1 MASGSFADDRSGDAV
16 GIHSGTHCVSLFA
29 ASLSLPLG
37 GKARTLAQL
46 QRAGFPVLP
55 GVVVLPTAFTAALAQ
70 CNGDALRVG
79 DQRVPPGL
87 CATTWAE
94 LHGLLAQINPKGGP
108 LVVRSSALAE
118 DGAHHSFAGQLDSV
132 VGVLPG
138 DVEAAIG
145 QVWRSAFA
153 PAVVSYRQQQGLS
166 PARPP
171 AVLIQPLVNPQA
183 AGVGFGA
190 DPVSGQRGVTVVSAV
205 RGLPGPLVA
214 GEVDGDRYRIGRN
227 GEMLPAQL
235 GDQDRYQ
242 QWDGEQGQV
251 VWVSGCHGQG
261 DLHGPAILN
270 PGQILA
276 VAQLVQDLSTHQS
289 RPQDV
294 EWALVEGTLYLLQC
308 RPITTLAHQC
318 DPDGTY
324 GLWDNSNLVESYNGV
339 TTPLTVSFARTA
351 YTEVYRQFCRFMGVP
366 NRRIARHR
374 IVFANMV
381 GCLQGQL
388 YYNLLNWYRV
398 LTLLPGYGLNARF
411 LEQMLGVDQGLP
423 PAVMAEIRQQQ
434 RVHPLADALA
444 LGRAAVG
451 ILANYVTLDRRI
463 ARYRRRLNRVL
474 LSPEAL
480 AQLPRRRPEELG
492 AIYRRIEGELLTHW
506 DAPLIND
513 FFAMI
518 FYGVLG
524 KLVGRWAQDASPSL
538 PTDLISHTGQVISA
552 EPARRMADLARLV
565 ASHPPLVVTL
575 CGGSLADIEAALAAL
590 PPAQRAYRAYLE
602 AFGDRCLEELKLES
616 PTLTDDPLPLLR
628 TVGYLAQRG
637 IPGPAPGPLHQ
648 KLATQELWEVVGPR
662 PLRRWVL
669 ARVLGQTR
677 RLVRNRE
684 NLRFERTRVFGQ
696 ARRVFM
702 ELGKRFYALELLSDP
717 RDIFYLEVGEILGLL
732 EGHATTQNL
741 MGLVTLRQQQFQAY
755 RAAPPLPRRLETWGL
770 PHLGAEQ
777 SSLQRG
783 SWGPDG
789 VEQGWPPSRQGEEA
803 ADPEI
808 AHWQGTGCAPG
819 RVRGQVRHVHD
830 PRAWLQQLDPTR
842 AEPAI
847 LVTTTTDPG
856 WVLLFPH
863 ALGLVVERGSVLSH
877 VAIVARELG
886 LPMVSN
892 IPAITTAL
900 TDGDWVELDGH
911 SGCLQRLAGPV
922 ADQGIGAGSDQ
933 GQDQGVGHGQ

>member
-1 MASGSFADDRSGDAV
+1 MA
-16 GIHSGTHCVSLFA
+16 SGTHCVSLFA
-29 ASLSLPLG
+29 ASLDLPLG

-94 LHGLLAQINPKGGP
+94 LHGLLAQINPTGGP

-132 VGVLPG
+132 VGVQPRA
-138 DVEAAIG
+138 VEAAIG
-145 QVWRSAFA
+145 RVWRSAFA
-153 PAVVSYRQQQGLS
+153 PAVVSYRQQQGLP

-214 GEVDGDRYRIGRN
+214 GDIDGDRYRIGRD
-227 GEMLPAQL
+227 GVVLPPQL
-235 GDQDRYQ
+235 GRQGRYQ
-242 QWDGEQGQV
+242 RWDGAQGQV
-251 VWVSGCHGQG
+251 VWVDRDVQGNSQG
-261 DLHGPAILN
+261 DPPPAAILN
-270 PGQILA
+270 DGQILA
-276 VAQLVQDLSTHQS
+276 VAQLVQDLSAHQN

-308 RPITTLAHQC
+308 RPITTLAHQS

-324 GLWDNSNLVESYNGV
+324 GLWDNSNLVESYSGI
-339 TTPLTVSFARTA
+339 TTPLTISFARTA

-366 NRRIARHR
+366 ARRIARHR
-374 IVFANMV
+374 MVFANMV
-381 GCLQGQL
+381 GCLQGRL

-423 PAVMAEIRQQQ
+423 PAVMADIRQQQ
-434 RVHPLADALA
+434 RVHPLADALDLA
-444 LGRAAVG
+444 RSAVG
-451 ILANYVTLDRRI
+451 IGANYLTLDRRI
-463 ARYRRRLNRVL
+463 GRYRRRLNRVL

-492 AIYRRIEGELLTHW
+492 AIYRRIEGELLAHW

-524 KLVGRWAQDASPSL
+524 KLVGRWAKEASPSL
-538 PTDLISHTGQVISA
+538 TTDLISHTGQVISA
-552 EPARRMADLARLV
+552 EPARRMADLAKLV
-565 ASHPPLVVTL
+565 ASHPPLVTTL
-575 CGGSLADIEAALAAL
+575 CRGSLADIEAALAAL
-590 PPAQRAYRAYLE
+590 PPAQRAYQAYLDT
-602 AFGDRCLEELKLES
+602 FGDRCLEELKLES

-637 IPGPAPGPLHQ
+637 TPGPAPGPLHQ
-648 KLATQELWEVVGPR
+648 KLATQELWEAVGPH

-669 ARVLGQTR
+669 GGVLGQTR

-702 ELGKRFYALELLSDP
+702 ELGKRFYALDLLHDP
-717 RDIFYLEVGEILGLL
+717 RDIVYLEVGEILGLL
-732 EGHATTQNL
+732 EGHATTPDL
-741 MGLVTLRQQQFQAY
+741 AGLVALRQRQFRAY
-755 RAAPPLPRRLETWGL
+755 RGAPPLPRRLETWGL

-777 SSLQRG
+777 AAVQRG
-783 SWGPDG
+783 VLERGSAA
-789 VEQGWPPSRQGEEA
+789 EA
-803 ADPEI
+803 GGGADPAI
-808 AHWQGTGCAPG
+808 AQWQGTGCAPG
-819 RVRGQVRHVHD
+819 RVRGQVRHVRD
-830 PRAWLQQLDPTR
+830 PRTWLQQLDPTT

-863 ALGLVVERGSVLSH
+863 ARGLVVERGSVLSH

-900 TDGDWVELDGH
+900 ADGDWVELDGH
-911 SGCLQRLAGPV
+911 SGHLQRWAGPP
-922 ADQGIGAGSDQ
+922 ADGQGAAADR